1 MPAPERKALQKTF
14 RWVLVDKI
22 QAFFRH
28 PMPCYGRNV
37 VFLLQVFARC
47 ELEGAICVVL
57 ARALPVGL

>member
-28 PMPCYGRNV
+28 PIA
-37 VFLLQVFARC
+37 LLRQKRGFPA
-47 ELEGAICVVL
+47 A
-57 ARALPVGL
+57 GLCKV